1 MAAYQCGQ
9 NIYYRSF
16 RDIAMGEEL
25 LVWYSDSYQKHLEI
39 PLSLKETDQVKIEG
53 KNLFEQF
60 PLQALR
66 PFILIIFILVERAGS
81 FIEKGTT
88 VSIAVATS
96 QGRLTSTPSQNM
108 NLVSST
114 PQHPRPTTI
123 SRGYPEYHTAVAQKP
138 SFIQTENVSLPHSSK
153 PVTSTGQ
160 QTVANPQP
168 LTSSVQQVLADQIKK
183 RIEKE
188 TCVLDQEPPNKQE
201 MTGEIYVLNEVPS
214 VTTSHFQDQFKTS
227 DFQDPVKSSDIH
239 RHEHIGFKSPV
250 QNDLSLPFKCRQCQK
265 VFTQRIQLQM
275 HVCPKEPYKP
285 FQCGH
290 CSLSFAQPSELRN
303 HVVVHSSERPYK
315 CGFCGR
321 SFAGATTLNNH
332 VRTHTGERPFACKS
346 CGKTFAIATQLARHT
361 RVPGECAGHASS
373 KVDSKYSSENLLGS
387 D

>member
-1 MAAYQCGQ
+1 M
-9 NIYYRSF
+9 
-16 RDIAMGEEL
+16 
-25 LVWYSDSYQKHLEI
+25 
-39 PLSLKETDQVKIEG
+39 
-53 KNLFEQF
+53 
-60 PLQALR
+60 
-66 PFILIIFILVERAGS
+66 VERAGS
-81 FIEKGTT
+81 FIEKGPTNK
-88 VSIAVATS
+88 IAVPTS
-96 QGRLTSTPSQNM
+96 QGLLSSTPSQRI

-114 PQHPRPTTI
+114 PEHPRFTTI
-123 SRGYPEYHTAVAQKP
+123 SQGYPKHHTAVAQKP
-138 SFIQTENVSLPHSSK
+138 SFIQTENTPLPRFSK

-160 QTVANPQP
+160 QTEGSPQP

-188 TCVLDQEPPNKQE
+188 TYVHGQEPPKKQE
-201 MTGEIYVLNEVPS
+201 TGETYVLTQLPS
-214 VTTSHFQDQFKTS
+214 VKTSNFEDQFKTS
-227 DFQDPVKSSDIH
+227 DFQDSVKNSDIL
-239 RHEHIGFKSPV
+239 RHENTGFKAPV
-250 QNDLSLPFKCRQCQK
+250 LNDLSLPFKCRQCQK

-361 RVPGECAGHASS
+361 RVPGECAGNASS
-373 KVDSKYSSENLLGS
+373 KVDSKYSSENLLGN